1 MPKKLFCFKFSNS
14 LFLTLPVII
23 SLFFAL
29 VKYFDKVTL
38 TDIKIRET
46 RKGDL
51 KITVSYGD
59 ISGYKAEALVNKDG
73 YDENGYNAETGK
85 YAVLIQFFD
94 AFDPMSDE
102 LQSIAH
108 AHDTLY
114 TSDEMTVMFDYNQD
128 CETDAIIITSDKPI
142 RVSKSGYTKVH
153 IWGST
158 TFTVSFTDD

>member
-1 MPKKLFCFKFSNS
+1 MLVLAVVFLALIKYYGEFS
-14 LFLTLPVII
+14 
-23 SLFFAL
+23 
-29 VKYFDKVTL
+29 L

-94 AFDPMSDE
+94 SFDPMSDE
-102 LQSIAH
+102 LGEISR

-114 TSDEMTVMFDYNQD
+114 VSDEMTVMFDYNQD
-128 CETDAIIITSDKPI
+128 CETDAIIITSDKPMS
-142 RVSKSGYTKVH
+142 VSKSGYTKVH

>member
-1 MPKKLFCFKFSNS
+1 MKK
-14 LFLTLPVII
+14 FLKIFII
-23 SLFFAL
+23 SFTSLIAL
-29 VKYFDKVTL
+29 LLVLVVVFLALIKYYGEFSL

-94 AFDPMSDE
+94 AFDPRSDE
-102 LQSIAH
+102 LQSIG
-108 AHDTLY
+108 HDTLY

>member
-1 MPKKLFCFKFSNS
+1 MKK
-14 LFLTLPVII
+14 FLKIFII
-23 SLFFAL
+23 SFTSLIAL
-29 VKYFDKVTL
+29 LLVLAVVFLALIKYYGEISL

-94 AFDPMSDE
+94 AFDPRSDE
-102 LQSIAH
+102 LQSMG
-108 AHDTLY
+108 DTLY